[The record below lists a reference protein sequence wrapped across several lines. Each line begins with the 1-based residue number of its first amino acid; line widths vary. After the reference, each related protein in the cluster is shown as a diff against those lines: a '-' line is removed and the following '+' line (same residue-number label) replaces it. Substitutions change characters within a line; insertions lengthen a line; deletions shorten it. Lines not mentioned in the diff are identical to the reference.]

1 MCPECEASYS
11 SGTYCLADG
20 VALVRLT
27 VADPLVGR
35 ELDGRFTIIE
45 KLGYGGMGAVY
56 RARQASVDRE
66 VAIKVIH
73 PNLLADAA
81 VIKRFLREARLAS
94 KLNHPNAVSV
104 LDFGQTAEGMFYLV
118 MELLTG
124 RTLDQVIEEDG
135 LFDARRVVK
144 IGTQICDAL
153 EAAHAISIVHRDL
166 KPENV
171 MILDSGRDFVKVLDF
186 GLAKSLE
193 QDPAMDV
200 TMSGILQG
208 TPQYVPPERACGQSG
223 DGRSDLY
230 SLGCMLYLL
239 ATGALPFS
247 APSINDLLIKHVAER
262 PPPML
267 GVPEVLSDVIFR
279 LLAKRPQDRYASAT
293 ETRTALEAVLDA
305 VPRAT
310 SEADSGSLSPA
321 RGSRPISRPS
331 PAAPP
336 IRVHTLLPAP
346 SLPPPLVTASPVCV
360 VPILP
365 AIAQVAPAAS
375 GPISGSADTL
385 FAAAPP
391 RWALLRHRAR
401 WPLAIAAV
409 LTASLVVFFSTRKVE
424 STAAPAPT
432 ASPPVSASASA
443 EPEAVG
449 PPSPSPSPAA
459 FVAPEPAVPAL
470 DPSVTPAPPRSK
482 SRSKRSATKRPRDST
497 YDLPF

>member
-1 MCPECEASYS
+1 
-11 SGTYCLADG
+11 
-20 VALVRLT
+20 
-27 VADPLVGR
+27 
-35 ELDGRFTIIE
+35 
-45 KLGYGGMGAVY
+45 VY

-94 KLNHPNAVSV
+94 KLNHPNAVGV

-153 EAAHAISIVHRDL
+153 EAAHAMSIVHRDL

-171 MILDSGRDFVKVLDF
+171 MLLDTGRDFVKVLDF

-200 TMSGILQG
+200 TVSGILQG

-239 ATGALPFS
+239 ATGVLPFS

-267 GVPEVLSDVIFR
+267 GVPDVLSDVIFR
-279 LLAKRPQDRYASAT
+279 LLAKKPQDRYASAT
-293 ETRTALEAVLDA
+293 ETRAALEAVLDA
-305 VPRAT
+305 VPRVA
-310 SEADSGSLSPA
+310 SEGDSGSMSPA
-321 RGSRPISRPS
+321 RGSRPISRASSRPS
-331 PAAPP
+331 PASPAVR
-336 IRVHTLLPAP
+336 IHTLLPAP
-346 SLPPPLVTASPVCV
+346 PLPPPLVTASPVCV

-365 AIAQVAPAAS
+365 AIAQVAPGVDS
-375 GPISGSADTL
+375 GPIGSADTL
-385 FAAAPP
+385 FATTPP
-391 RWALLRHRAR
+391 RWALLRHRLR
-401 WPLAIAAV
+401 WPLAITIALA
-409 LTASLVVFFSTRKVE
+409 ASLLFFSTRKVD
-424 STAAPAPT
+424 STAAPASPSPSPT
-432 ASPPVSASASA
+432 SASA
-443 EPEAVG
+443 ELEVFG
-449 PPSPSPSPAA
+449 PPSPSGSTHAATLAPAA
-459 FVAPEPAVPAL
+459 FVAPEPVTL
-470 DPSVTPAPPRSK
+470 TVDPTAAPTPTRSK
-482 SRSKRSATKRPRDST
+482 SRSKRPAAKRPRDST